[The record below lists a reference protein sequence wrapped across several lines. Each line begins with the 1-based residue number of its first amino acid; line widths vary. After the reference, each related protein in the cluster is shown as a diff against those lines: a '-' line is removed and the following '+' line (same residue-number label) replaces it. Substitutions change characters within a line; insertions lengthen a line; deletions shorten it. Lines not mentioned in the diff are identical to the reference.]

1 MSKIEGGTIRERLA
15 RLEVLMY
22 NHIAHHEARDK
33 WMMRVLGTLV
43 AGLILMV
50 VPTFVKWLA
59 GVL

>member
-43 AGLILMV
+43 AGLVLMV